1 MESQI
6 SKIDEDQR
14 LVFGFA
20 SCAVIEDRQGD
31 VIQPAVLEKAAYRF
45 VTDAR
50 AANVMH
56 AGPIVGECVESM
68 FITEDKAELLGTSAE
83 HVGKWWT
90 GYHIPDDAAWENV
103 KSGKTR
109 AFSIEGKAVREAI

>member
-1 MESQI
+1 MDAI
-6 SKIDEDQR
+6 TKIDEDQR

-20 SCAVIEDRQGD
+20 SVATIEDLQGD
-31 VIQPAVLEKAAYRF
+31 VIQPAVLEKAAYGF
-45 VTDAR
+45 VANAR
-50 AANVMH
+50 AANHMH
-56 AGPIVGECVESM
+56 TGPIVGECIESL
-68 FITEDKAELLGTSAE
+68 FITDEKAELLGISAE

-109 AFSIEGKAVREAI
+109 AFSIEGTGKRVTV